1 MFLVYDT
8 VAEDVYIGDDL
19 CEIWQVSFP
28 EGVNKLRLKGRELN
42 LLQFH
47 FHTPSE
53 HAFDGLRFPMEA
65 HLVHRTCFSTAFGRL
80 CSFCLCG
87 CWVRSVQQLLL
98 VSFWGRGL
106 GLAESL
112 FFSCLVESFV
122 TRVDNS

>member
-80 CSFCLCG
+80 CSFCFNC
-87 CWVRSVQQLLL
+87 LLL
-98 VSFWGRGL
+98 GMTCFEAMFCFFGL
-106 GLAESL
+106 SSL
-112 FFSCLVESFV
+112 
-122 TRVDNS
+122 